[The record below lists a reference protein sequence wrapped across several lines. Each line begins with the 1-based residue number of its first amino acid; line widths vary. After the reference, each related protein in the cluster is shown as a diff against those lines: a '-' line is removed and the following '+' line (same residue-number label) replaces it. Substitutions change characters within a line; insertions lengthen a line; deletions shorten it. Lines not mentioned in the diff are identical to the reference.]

1 MALPFPY
8 HRFAA
13 KKEVMSEP
21 QYREKFHGRVRGSAQ
36 QCGAPGCQGAGEF
49 RAPLY
54 THDAVSGDR
63 PRQWQ
68 WLCLEH
74 VREFNQRYNFFNGMN
89 REEIEAAQMPM
100 AGWARET
107 RAFTQGGADKPPSWS
122 DFHDPLDAIASRFR
136 TRMREAAPKVRS
148 DGKSLSPE
156 DRRALDAMG
165 LPLDADRRALRARY
179 SELVRRYHPDRN
191 GGDRSFEAKLQR
203 IVEAYQHLR
212 TAPAFV

>member
-1 MALPFPY
+1 MARPINPD
-8 HRFAA
+8 R
-13 KKEVMSEP
+13 
-21 QYREKFHGRVRGSAQ
+21 FHGRVRGTSQGCAS
-36 QCGAPGCQGAGEF
+36 PGCTEPGEF
-49 RAPLY
+49 RAPSPY
-54 THDAVSGDR
+54 AQGRGDQ
-63 PRQWQ
+63 PNDWQ
-68 WLCLEH
+68 WLCLDH
-74 VREFNQRYNFFNGMN
+74 VREFNQRYNYFNGMS
-89 REEIEAAQMPM
+89 RDEIEEAQMPL

-165 LPLDADRRALRARY
+165 LPHDADRRALRTRY

-191 GGDRSFEAKLQR
+191 GGDRSFETKLQR
-203 IVEAYQHLR
+203 TVEAYQHLR
-212 TAPAFV
+212 TAPAFL